1 MSQTPQQISEPS
13 SPLTAPRR
21 VALVPLPAHVV
32 QQYTA
37 TQEDPPPSPAK
48 KEGPTFI
55 NVHGEERSYLELNPG
70 TLQGQYANN
79 VVEQRAIEDKMED
92 CDPWAFIQEERA
104 KPELTDDQVAAIN
117 FAQLVTGSV
126 EEMTP
131 GARETVGEF
140 LDKIVY
146 YFHKG
151 PKALA
156 AAKATMEDIKWS
168 QDQVAIRENERANAK
183 RKARLQANREKAN
196 REAVTN
202 GSARVRKVRKLR

>member
-55 NVHGEERSYLELNPG
+55 NVHGEERSYLELNLG

-79 VVEQRAIEDKMED
+79 QVEQRAIEAKMRD

-104 KPELTDDQVAAIN
+104 RPELTDDQVSAIN

-131 GARETVGEF
+131 GAREHVGEF
-140 LDKIVY
+140 LDKIMFFY
-146 YFHKG
+146 HKG
-151 PKALA
+151 PKDLA
-156 AAKATMEDIKWS
+156 DAKETMGKITWA
-168 QDQVAIRENERANAK
+168 QDEVSKRENERANAK
-183 RKARLQANREKAN
+183 RKSRLEANREKAE